1 METMK
6 ENEATELEAPAVV
19 AGLVERRVM
28 RPGQGWRH
36 VAGAVYERKDLVR
49 IHLLGMCRLAD
60 NTWVSGSRWPE
71 SREMERAIRIN
82 GGNRKR
88 GMMAWANRLAEYNV
102 ELTGRGAP
110 AGDGTDAASPRSG

>member
-1 METMK
+1 MTETDETPK
-6 ENEATELEAPAVV
+6 PSDV
-19 AGLVERRVM
+19 AGQVERRVM
-28 RPGQGWRH
+28 RPGPGWRH
-36 VAGAVYERKDLVR
+36 VAGAVYERQDLVR

-88 GMMAWANRLAEYNV
+88 GMMAWANRLAAHN
-102 ELTGRGAP
+102 R
-110 AGDGTDAASPRSG
+110 